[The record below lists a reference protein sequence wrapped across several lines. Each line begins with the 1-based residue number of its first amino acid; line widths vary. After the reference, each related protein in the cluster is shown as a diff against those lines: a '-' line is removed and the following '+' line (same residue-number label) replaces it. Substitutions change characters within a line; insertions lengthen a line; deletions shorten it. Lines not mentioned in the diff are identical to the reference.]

1 MRRTVSFEDIQKANL
16 SINPMSLVAK
26 VDKQTGEIIE
36 KKSYA
41 MVNDRV
47 KAFRMVYPQGR
58 ISMDTPIID
67 FEKGTC
73 IIIAHVYDE
82 NGYEL
87 ASGIAQESRNASEV
101 NQTSFVENCQT
112 SAIGRALGFAGF
124 GIDTGIASYEEVTNA
139 QKQRKAQAVTTP
151 TSVANVTPKSASAVP
166 QQQAN
171 TQPKPQVVLQ
181 PIRPMQPAMQHPA
194 VNNNQYTV
202 RKASQNQ
209 IGYIQSLQKQL
220 NMTDEI
226 LNLRIADILKQKV
239 ALVDLTSKQAS
250 AIIDTLNAWKSQP
263 ATTANVAK
271 ATA

>member
-1 MRRTVSFEDIQKANL
+1 MRRVVSFEDIQKANL

-73 IIIAHVYDE
+73 IIVAHVYDE

-139 QKQRKAQAVTTP
+139 QKQRKAQVTATP
-151 TSVANVTPKSASAVP
+151 TPVASVAPKAVSASVP
-166 QQQAN
+166 QA
-171 TQPKPQVVLQ
+171 QPKPQVAVQ
-181 PIRPMQPAMQHPA
+181 PIKPMQPTMQRPVA
-194 VNNNQYTV
+194 NNNQYTV
-202 RKASQNQ
+202 RKASQSQ

-226 LNLRIADILKQKV
+226 LSLRIADILKQKV

-250 AIIDTLNAWKSQP
+250 AIIDTFNAWKSKP
-263 ATTANVAK
+263 ATTTNVAK